1 MSRPCT
7 ICGRPDRAA
16 IDEALRRGDS
26 TRAIARAHP
35 GALKDSVSRHHG
47 AGHHLAT
54 ASAPPAAAVA
64 PAPPAPSSAKPPRAR
79 AAPRAAVQV
88 APPSSSSPAPA
99 AEAPTSTA
107 PGSPGYMGPEHGAAA
122 PAAPRDREG
131 RVRHCMG
138 LMASNQWETGVTGP
152 ELAAEWGLH
161 PGTLDHYAAEASRR
175 VKAVGESDYVRT
187 RIAAALD
194 EALGHGLEMLRP
206 RVTVEDNV
214 QVTERGDPRALGGL
228 ASLVKA
234 FGELAGVKPKAE
246 PIERHDEPPT
256 FRVEL
261 ASPERPP
268 AETDP
273 CPSSGTSSP
282 PGDEPGA
289 G

>member
-16 IDEALRRGDS
+16 IDAALHRGDS
-26 TRAIARAHP
+26 TRAIARTFP

-54 ASAPPAAAVA
+54 APPFAPAAA
-64 PAPPAPSSAKPPRAR
+64 APPPPASPAKAARAR
-79 AAPRAAVQV
+79 AAPRAAARA
-88 APPSSSSPAPA
+88 APPSPSPPAPPA
-99 AEAPTSTA
+99 PLPTSTEPA
-107 PGSPGYMGPEHGAAA
+107 RDRHVDVPAAT
-122 PAAPRDREG
+122 PSAAPRDREG

-138 LMASNQWETGVTGP
+138 LMASNQWQTGITGG

-175 VKAVGESDYVRT
+175 VKAVGEAEYVRT

-194 EALGHGLEMLRP
+194 ESVGHALQMLRP
-206 RVTVEDNV
+206 RITEENGV
-214 QVTERGDPRALGGL
+214 QITEQGDPRALGGL

-234 FGELAGVKPKAE
+234 FGELAGVAKPKAE
-246 PIERHDEPPT
+246 TAEKHDEVPT
-256 FRVEL
+256 FRVDIV
-261 ASPERPP
+261 SPERPP

-273 CPSSGTSSP
+273 CPSSGSSSP
-282 PGDEPGA
+282 PEGEPA
-289 G
+289 AS